1 MNDTRATIEIQ
12 IEKLDTQIQKYQHCL
27 TQAKLRN
34 VNKVNK
40 DCDDITELQRSLEK
54 LEEKRHELNQELQ
67 AQFV

>member
-12 IEKLDTQIQKYQHCL
+12 IETLDTQIQKYQHCL

-34 VNKVNK
+34 VNK

-54 LEEKRHELNQELQ
+54 LEEKRHELSQELQ

>member
-1 MNDTRATIEIQ
+1 MYDTRATIEIQ

-34 VNKVNK
+34 VNKH
-40 DCDDITELQRSLEK
+40 CDDITELQRSLEK
-54 LEEKRHELNQELQ
+54 LEEKRHELSQELQ

>member
-34 VNKVNK
+34 VNK
-40 DCDDITELQRSLEK
+40 DCDDITELQRSLEM
-54 LEEKRHELNQELQ
+54 LEEKRHELSQELQ